1 MVNCERWT
9 KRKVT
14 SGIQAEAHLY
24 MFYHLLF
31 VSATAG
37 LPGPPVPDPA
47 RPKPYWS
54 WDRIPLAFHGANRTG
69 EFNELEIQI
78 LADNYQLVTIEK
90 WYTACGSKHPIQ
102 NGPWCDVEKPM
113 YSAFNKIKAKNP
125 NVTTIMYVISIFYAH
140 FNEKRTYCGVRRM
153 GHVLHL
159 CPLRVLP

>member
-1 MVNCERWT
+1 
-9 KRKVT
+9 
-14 SGIQAEAHLY
+14 

-37 LPGPPVPDPA
+37 LPGPPVPGPA

-140 FNEKRTYCGVRRM
+140 LYEKRILLWIEVPPVM
-153 GHVLHL
+153 
-159 CPLRVLP
+159 